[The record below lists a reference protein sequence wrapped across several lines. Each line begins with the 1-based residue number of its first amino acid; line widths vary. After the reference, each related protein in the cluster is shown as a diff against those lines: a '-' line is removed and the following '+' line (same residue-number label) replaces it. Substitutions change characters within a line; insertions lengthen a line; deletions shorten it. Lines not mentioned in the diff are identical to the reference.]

1 MSLTLTPQA
10 ATKIKEQGGYLRV
23 TVKSGGC
30 SGLRYLFA
38 IVPHAA
44 PTDLVFT
51 SEGACVVTDPLS
63 LNFIDGAII
72 DFHEE
77 LMGSSF
83 VIRNPKAANSCG
95 CGDSFTPV
103 NS

>member
-10 ATKIKEQGGYLRV
+10 AAKIQEQEGHLRV

-30 SGLRYLFA
+30 SGLRYLFSIIPQA
-38 IVPHAA
+38 G

-51 SEGACVVTDPLS
+51 SHGASIVTDPLS
-63 LNFIDGAII
+63 LNFIDGALV
-72 DFHEE
+72 DYQEE

-83 VIRNPKAANSCG
+83 VIRNPKAASSCG
-95 CGDSFTPV
+95 CGDSFTPIT
-103 NS
+103 